1 VKYPSIDHDAE
12 LSEEEF
18 RLLRDFVHERFG
30 LYFDESQRGSLRS
43 RLAPRLALLGLL
55 SFEDYYRHL
64 RFAPE
69 RSEEQQRMVSH
80 LTNNETYFFREQPQ
94 LEVFSTR
101 VLRAIKEQKAR
112 TGEKRLHVLSAG
124 CSTGEE
130 PLTLGM
136 ILFDSGQ
143 FFWGWDVRV
152 TGLDVDGAAL
162 EKARRGAYHQ
172 NSLRAVTPPLLERH
186 FVKDGSGLRVK
197 EASRKAVSFR
207 AGNLLDPA
215 SYAGLAPLDVVFC
228 RNVLIYFSDA
238 AVQRA
243 VSLFHEA
250 LAPGGYLFLGHAE
263 TLRGLSQDFHLRQA
277 FGSFFYQRREEGEPL
292 ETAWTAG
299 AAEASSVPRTLE
311 MALAPD
317 PGTSWIDAIQRA
329 SERIAALVGAHVEA
343 GKPAATARA
352 AAPVAPTTEPAP
364 TRAAGLDPALALFR
378 DGRFAEALDRLHSLP
393 PPAAA
398 DPDALLLRAAILV
411 NRGEVDEARQA
422 CAAVLA
428 ADEFNAGAH
437 YLLALCREH
446 AGDRDGAASHD
457 RTAVYLDPD
466 FAMPH
471 LHLGLLSRRAGD
483 VEAGRRELREALDR
497 LAREDAARILLF
509 GGGFGREALM
519 RLCCDGLRA
528 CGGPS

>member
-1 VKYPSIDHDAE
+1 VKYPSVDHGAE

-30 LYFDESQRGSLRS
+30 LYFDESQRGSLRG
-43 RLAPRLALLGLL
+43 RLAPRLALLGLP

-94 LEVFSTR
+94 LDVFSTH
-101 VLRAIKEQKAR
+101 VLRAIKECKAT
-112 TGEKRLHVLSAG
+112 TGETHLHALSAG

-162 EKARRGAYHQ
+162 EKARRGVYHQ

-186 FVKDGSGLRVK
+186 FVKDGGGVRVK
-197 EASRKAVSFR
+197 EASRKTVSFR

-263 TLRGLSQDFHLRQA
+263 S
-277 FGSFFYQRREEGEPL
+277 
-292 ETAWTAG
+292 
-299 AAEASSVPRTLE
+299 
-311 MALAPD
+311 
-317 PGTSWIDAIQRA
+317 
-329 SERIAALVGAHVEA
+329 
-343 GKPAATARA
+343 
-352 AAPVAPTTEPAP
+352 
-364 TRAAGLDPALALFR
+364 
-378 DGRFAEALDRLHSLP
+378 
-393 PPAAA
+393 
-398 DPDALLLRAAILV
+398 
-411 NRGEVDEARQA
+411 
-422 CAAVLA
+422 
-428 ADEFNAGAH
+428 
-437 YLLALCREH
+437 
-446 AGDRDGAASHD
+446 
-457 RTAVYLDPD
+457 
-466 FAMPH
+466 
-471 LHLGLLSRRAGD
+471 
-483 VEAGRRELREALDR
+483 
-497 LAREDAARILLF
+497 LARVSSAFVPIRFQGAIVYQKPEEPR
-509 GGGFGREALM
+509 
-519 RLCCDGLRA
+519 
-528 CGGPS
+528 P